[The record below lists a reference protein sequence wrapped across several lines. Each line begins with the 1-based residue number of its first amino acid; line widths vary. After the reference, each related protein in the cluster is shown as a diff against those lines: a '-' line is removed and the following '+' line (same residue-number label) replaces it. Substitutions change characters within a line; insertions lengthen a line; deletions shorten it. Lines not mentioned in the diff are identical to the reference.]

1 MLINENILQSST
13 LMKILRLSSTLIPFK
28 RKNNN
33 NNKNKWYLCN
43 LPNWFLA
50 YSKSDARL
58 LCSIG
63 SHRAF
68 SECLF
73 DVNQK
78 PLDTYIV
85 SEILCLLPLVV
96 AIYFLTALWRIVL
109 QNQFLLTFTVVNE
122 IFVKVYVLWSH
133 FKKIQNISEAR
144 SKKAR

>member
-13 LMKILRLSSTLIPFK
+13 LMKILRLSYILIPFK
-28 RKNNN
+28 RNN
-33 NNKNKWYLCN
+33 NNKNKWCLCN

-68 SECLF
+68 SERLL

-85 SEILCLLPLVV
+85 SEILCLLP
-96 AIYFLTALWRIVL
+96 
-109 QNQFLLTFTVVNE
+109 
-122 IFVKVYVLWSH
+122 
-133 FKKIQNISEAR
+133 
-144 SKKAR
+144 